1 MIARNALVSNLCI
14 RNGKGFLIF
23 SYLQERN
30 GEAHPNRPS
39 QINPSLADLDDTGG
53 MPYVKRKRGSI
64 PLVSELVSFL
74 LFYTIPPLAISPKMH
89 FIFWLKLSNFLFQK
103 RFSKVYGRLIVLS
116 SLTDYDLLV

>member
-74 LFYTIPPLAISPKMH
+74 LFYTLPPLIALKC
-89 FIFWLKLSNFLFQK
+89 IFVFLLKLSNFLFQK
-103 RFSKVYGRLIVLS
+103 HFSKVYGRLIVLS